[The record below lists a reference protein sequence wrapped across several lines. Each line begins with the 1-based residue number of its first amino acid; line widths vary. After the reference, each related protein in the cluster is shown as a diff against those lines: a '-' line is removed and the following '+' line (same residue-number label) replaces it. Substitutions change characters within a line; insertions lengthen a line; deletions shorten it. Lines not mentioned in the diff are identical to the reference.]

1 MNNVLKREAIE
12 SEQTVMNYCYDV
24 DSGRIKA
31 GKKAIWG
38 IRRFL
43 KDLDN
48 PNYWVDW
55 KGLAEFQRWSR
66 MFKHTKG
73 VLAGKPISL
82 EPFALYFVTNI
93 LFFKMKG
100 SEQRRYRE
108 SYIQIA
114 RKNAKT
120 QLLVLIATYVAFL
133 SPEMEEIPITGYTK
147 EQSDILFNEMAT
159 LLPRV
164 AMLNKSPKKYSHAN
178 GKITVVNNGSVI
190 RPLSREARR
199 YGEGTSPSFAIVE
212 EYHTHPNDE
221 IVEVQRTGVMARPNS
236 MIAFITTAG
245 LNLSSPCYSFYQYC
259 SRIVNP
265 DDDMENDDIFVG
277 IYELDEGDDIN
288 DESNWVK
295 ANPLLTSYE
304 AGLESLRSIF
314 KLAQDQPD
322 KMRSFLTK
330 NMNLWV
336 DATEDGYM
344 ELKRW
349 NACEV
354 IKEETE
360 EFKQGSSLYVGLDLS
375 STTDLTSV
383 GMVYVKNG
391 KYLVEQHSYVP
402 EEKFAE
408 RMARDRVRYDM
419 FVQQGLMTKTPGTVV
434 DYNYLKEH
442 VLETARVQG
451 IVEVCYDKWNATHLA
466 QDMQNEGLNMVE
478 IPQSISQLSE
488 PTKRFR
494 EAVYEGKIMHNGDQ
508 LLRWSMSNAVVR
520 KDPQENIMV
529 SKKESRDRI
538 DPVAAILNAFSRARY
553 DDLSIDLNEYIASD
567 DFSF

>member
-1 MNNVLKREAIE
+1 MKAFEKEKLLIE
-12 SEQTVMNYCYDV
+12 DRVMNYASD
-24 DSGRIKA
+24 IKNGNIPA
-31 GKKAIWG
+31 GKKFKQAVE
-38 IRRFL
+38 RFYQDL
-43 KDLDN
+43 KNHD
-48 PNYWVDW
+48 YWMDW
-55 KGLAEFQRWSR
+55 EEVMKLNRWAG

-73 VLAGKPISL
+73 ILARQRITL
-82 EPFALYFVTNI
+82 TDYQLFIVANI
-93 LFFKMKG
+93 FGFKKLN
-100 SEQRRYRE
+100 SNNRKYKEA
-108 SYIQIA
+108 YIQVGK
-114 RKNAKT
+114 KNAKT
-120 QLLVLIATYVAFL
+120 QLISIMVSYVAFL
-133 SPEMEEIPITGYTK
+133 SHEEEEINISSWVR
-147 EQSDILFNEMAT
+147 EQSKLVYDAT
-159 LLPRV
+159 LTQIGQV
-164 AMLNKSPKKYSHAN
+164 DMLRGKYSDSYQQ
-178 GKITVVNNGSVI
+178 ITVKKNNSI
-190 RPLSREARR
+190 IKALSREAKKFND
-199 YGEGTSPSFAIVE
+199 GGNPSMAVLD
-212 EYHTHPNDE
+212 EYKDNLTIELYDIQKN
-221 IVEVQRTGVMARPNS
+221 G
-236 MIAFITTAG
+236 MIARVNPLLIIITTAG
-245 LNLSSPCYSFYQYC
+245 LDLNVPCYTDYLYYSKILDPQ
-259 SRIVNP
+259 
-265 DDDMENDDIFVG
+265 DDATNDEIF
-277 IYELDEGDDIN
+277 IAISELDEGDDIN
-288 DESNWVK
+288 DENNWVK
-295 ANPLLTSYE
+295 ANPIVATYE
-304 AGLESLRSIF
+304 AGIESLRSSL
-314 KLAQDQPD
+314 KKAQDQPD
-322 KMRSFLTK
+322 RMRSYLTK
-330 NMNLWV
+330 HMNLWV
-336 DATEDGYM
+336 DSQQDGYM

-354 IKEETE
+354 IKEEAE

-451 IVEVCYDKWNATHLA
+451 IIEVCYDKWNATHLA